1 MTHTQI
7 PTNYTEN
14 TYTKRMT
21 YMKKNMMKYVIHCTN
36 CRTQTILFT

>member
-36 CRTQTILFT
+36 CRTQMILFT

>member
-1 MTHTQI
+1 MVYENMTHTQI

-21 YMKKNMMKYVIHCTN
+21 YMKKYDEICHT
-36 CRTQTILFT
+36 LY

>member
-7 PTNYTEN
+7 PTNYTEKN
-14 TYTKRMT
+14 IYKENDI
-21 YMKKNMMKYVIHCTN
+21 YEKNMMKYVIHCTN